1 MYVNFL
7 FRERRKDTAFEFKI
21 TVFELIVGKITP
33 LRAFLILKF
42 I

>member
-21 TVFELIVGKITP
+21 MVFELIQLQITP
-33 LRAFLILKF
+33 L
-42 I
+42 